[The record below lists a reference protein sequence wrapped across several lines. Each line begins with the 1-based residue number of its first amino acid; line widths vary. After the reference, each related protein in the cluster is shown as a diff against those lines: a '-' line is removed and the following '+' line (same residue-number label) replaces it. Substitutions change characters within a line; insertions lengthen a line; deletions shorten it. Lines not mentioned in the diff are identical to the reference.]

1 MSAMEMA
8 SASVDEPAAASTPSM
23 LSRAVDR
30 LLGLVLCA
38 VVLLNFVSAAA
49 RYVGGRAIVGAD
61 EVQVY
66 LVVWLVFVGGAIVM
80 WRRAHLRMDV
90 LTAGLQGR
98 AAKARNV
105 LEGLIGTAACGT
117 MSVVSLRFVLQIHE
131 MGQLSDGAGI
141 PMWIPHAAVLV
152 GFVLMSAAAVF
163 DLVRGVRALFR

>member
-1 MSAMEMA
+1 MK
-8 SASVDEPAAASTPSM
+8 
-23 LSRAVDR
+23 LVDR
-30 LLGLVLCA
+30 LLGIALCA

-66 LVVWLVFVGGAIVM
+66 LVVWLVFAGGAIVM

-98 AAKARNV
+98 AAKVRAL
-105 LEGLIGTAACGT
+105 LESGLAVAACAT

-131 MGQLSDGAGI
+131 LGQLSDGAGI
-141 PMWIPHAAVLV
+141 PMWIPHSAVLV
-152 GFVLMSAAAVF
+152 GFVLMTTAAAR
-163 DLVRGVRALFR
+163 DLARSVRTLFR